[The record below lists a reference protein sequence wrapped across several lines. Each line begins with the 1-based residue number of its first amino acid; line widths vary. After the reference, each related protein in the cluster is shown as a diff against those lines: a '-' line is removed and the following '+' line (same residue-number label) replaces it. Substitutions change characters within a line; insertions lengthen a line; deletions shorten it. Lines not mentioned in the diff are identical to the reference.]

1 MVCLLRLLPPQQK
14 TQAGPSSA
22 CPRRY
27 PCFLGCV
34 SLRDCVCCVFC
45 PCRLD
50 LLAQTLTWRH
60 LAPTAPDTLTC
71 YPFADDDPFVM
82 QQCPHVMFAGNQP
95 QYETRMMEGGW
106 RTVCVGWGCG

>member
-1 MVCLLRLLPPQQK
+1 M
-14 TQAGPSSA
+14 
-22 CPRRY
+22 
-27 PCFLGCV
+27 
-34 SLRDCVCCVFC
+34 FC

-106 RTVCVGWGCG
+106 RTVCVGWEDGVWTCGGQGREKARCMCALGGGQQSTPQHARTHQLQQPY